1 MMGTTDFGED
11 ASLTSINHIIGFI
24 AAGSDGSPNAV
35 GGWVAPAISG
45 NACKSNCS
53 YPLPM
58 GARLRLHASY
68 ACPSASTNPQANLV
82 CNQLKHYGM
91 VLSDHEGGTQHVLRF
106 GTTSS
111 GVNPWHSSDLAALL
125 NNLRITDF
133 DVMTLGTIH

>member
-1 MMGTTDFGED
+1 
-11 ASLTSINHIIGFI
+11 
-24 AAGSDGSPNAV
+24 
-35 GGWVAPAISG
+35 
-45 NACKSNCS
+45 
-53 YPLPM
+53 
-58 GARLRLHASY
+58 
-68 ACPSASTNPQANLV
+68 
-82 CNQLKHYGM
+82 M